1 MTNLPK
7 KFLDEMKIILGYE
20 YSEFIKSY
28 DDPKTT
34 GLRVNTLKMTKDKL
48 LSLNLYSLQEIP
60 WTNEGFY
67 YDESIYR
74 PGKNPLHEAGA
85 YYLQEPSAMSVVPKL
100 DVQEGEKIL
109 DMCAAPGGKS
119 TYILSKLNNTGL
131 LVSNEINP
139 IRIKALGENLER
151 FGAKNCI
158 ITNTHP
164 RSLRKVFEGY
174 FDKIVIDAPCSGQGM
189 FRKDEVA
196 ISDWSYAKV
205 LECQSI
211 QREIIRDGYH
221 MLKEGGILVYSTCTF
236 AKEENEIIIEEF
248 LEEYTNAKL
257 IEMERLWPHKIKG
270 EGHFVAKIEKLEEDR
285 CSTKDLKIKKL
296 DKEVKDYRDFE
307 KKFLNIK
314 LDNRFE
320 LRGEN
325 LYLLPDELPDIKKL
339 KVLRYGLHLGMLKK
353 NRFEPSHALSHYLKI
368 DDVKYIEN
376 FNINEKEVLDY
387 LRGNTINT
395 GQSRGWVLVC
405 VEGVAL
411 GWGKESNGVLKNHY
425 PKGLRINY

>member
-7 KFLDEMKIILGYE
+7 KFLDEMKIILGDE

-158 ITNTHP
+158 ITNTDS

-248 LEEYTNAKL
+248 LEEYTDAKL
-257 IEMERLWPHKIKG
+257 IEMERLWPHKVKG
-270 EGHFVAKIEKLEEDR
+270 EGHFVAKIQKLEEDR

-339 KVLRYGLHLGMLKK
+339 KVLRYGLHLGILKK

>member
-7 KFLDEMKIILGYE
+7 KFLDEMKIILGDE

-158 ITNTHP
+158 ITNTDS

-257 IEMERLWPHKIKG
+257 IEMERLWPHKVKG

>member
-7 KFLDEMKIILGYE
+7 KFLDEMKIILGDE

-48 LSLNLYSLQEIP
+48 LSLNLCSLQEIP

-158 ITNTHP
+158 ITNTDS

>member
-7 KFLDEMKIILGYE
+7 EFLDEMKIILGDE
-20 YSEFIKSY
+20 YNEFIKSY

-158 ITNTHP
+158 ITNTDS

-270 EGHFVAKIEKLEEDR
+270 EVHFVAKIEKLEEDR